1 MKTFAALLITACCIT
16 STLAAAISSS
26 SDIAA
31 TVTKRDCEIRMKWDY
46 INVENGLDR
55 YHWTFGGPTTKAKDG
70 TEIDMQ
76 AMFFSELFLNMED
89 VRTNIAFP

>member
-1 MKTFAALLITACCIT
+1 
-16 STLAAAISSS
+16 
-26 SDIAA
+26 
-31 TVTKRDCEIRMKWDY
+31 MKWDY